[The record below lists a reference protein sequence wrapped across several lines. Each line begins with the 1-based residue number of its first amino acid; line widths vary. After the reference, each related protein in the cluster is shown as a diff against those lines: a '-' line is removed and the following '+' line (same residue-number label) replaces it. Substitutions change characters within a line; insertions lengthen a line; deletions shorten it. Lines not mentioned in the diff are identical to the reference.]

1 MRNASKHLVRNASRR
16 LALLIAI
23 AALGACQSKQA
34 EQNIAIEN
42 DAATPA
48 DIETLPADESS
59 ATPSNEL
66 VNGADNA
73 EVNDLNASSN
83 AY

>member
-1 MRNASKHLVRNASRR
+1 MRNANKR
-16 LALLIAI
+16 LLLLIAI
-23 AALGACQSKQA
+23 AALAACQSKQT
-34 EQNIAIEN
+34 EQNIAIDN
-42 DAATPA
+42 DAATPT

-73 EVNDLNASSN
+73 DVNTLGNESN
-83 AY
+83 AQ